1 MLEEEPSG
9 EGRAPIHTRVLRASE
24 PAWEEWLAE
33 VPRDVYHSAAYH
45 GYSAASGEGDAYL
58 VVTGDRDCG
67 LAWPYLLRQI
77 PDGRAGLPSG
87 LTDVTSVYGYA
98 GPLAWGCAPGEDFLE
113 KAWLEVLDVWR
124 SQCVVSAFTRFHPL
138 LGNEAFLSSIPWPGD
153 GGDQSAP
160 VAPLGRTISI
170 DLTLSDEA
178 ARADYSS
185 SLRRQIKNYRQA
197 GLTTTYDPDMADL
210 PEFTRLYHE
219 TMDRNE
225 ADRYYFFDLEQ
236 FRQLRDA
243 LGDHLHLLVT
253 RLGDELGAACLFTEY
268 DGIVQEH
275 LMAANG
281 AMAAISPYKVL
292 IDDARAW
299 ARERGNRV
307 LHLGGGRGARED
319 SLFEFKRR
327 FSSRRH
333 TFYTGR
339 WIVDREA
346 YAGLVEEHVAE
357 SAGAGQL
364 VSGYFPAYRAP
375 LRGADEGDGDERD
388 GDEHETVAVTES
400 SD

>member
-1 MLEEEPSG
+1 VKPFLG
-9 EGRAPIHTRVLRASE
+9 EGSVPIRTQVLSASE

-45 GYSAASGEGDAYL
+45 AYSARSGEGEAYL
-58 VVTGDRDCG
+58 VVAGDRDRG
-67 LAWPYLLRQI
+67 LAWPYLLREI
-77 PDGRAGLPSG
+77 PDGRSG
-87 LTDVTSVYGYA
+87 LSGGVTDVTSVYGYA
-98 GPLAWGCAPGEDFLE
+98 GPLAWGCTPGDEFLE
-113 KAWLEVLDVWR
+113 KAWLEILDVWR
-124 SQCVVSAFTRFHPL
+124 GQRVVSAFTRFHPL
-138 LGNEAFLSSIPWPGD
+138 LGNEALVSSIPWPGA
-153 GGDQSAP
+153 GSDQTAP

-185 SLRRQIKNYRQA
+185 SLRRQIKNYRAA
-197 GLTTTYDPDMADL
+197 GLATTYDVDMVDL
-210 PEFTRLYHE
+210 PAFTRLYHE

-225 ADRYYFFDLEQ
+225 ADSYYFFDLDQ
-236 FRQLRDA
+236 FRRLRDA

-253 RLGDELGAACLFTEY
+253 RMGDEVGAACLFTEY
-268 DGIVQEH
+268 GGIVQEH
-275 LMAANG
+275 LMAASG

-299 ARERGNRV
+299 AKARGNKV

-333 TFYTGR
+333 AFYTGR

-346 YAGLVEEHVAE
+346 YAQLADEHAAA
-357 SAGAGQL
+357 SAGDGRL
-364 VSGYFPAYRAP
+364 LPGYFPAYRAP
-375 LRGADEGDGDERD
+375 LREADDPDAAE
-388 GDEHETVAVTES
+388 AYP
-400 SD
+400 